1 MKKAVL
7 ILLAVLLLA
16 ALLCSC
22 KTAAPGISG
31 TMWVEL
37 SLDGQYALTNAAG
50 QTLRY
55 FDLLQYD
62 GTMPVE
68 KTHLNGGEAAYSAS
82 LCVPRTETLT
92 VEVTDGSL
100 FSASWEAE
108 SQFRK
113 IEGSVRK
120 IVLSDKTT
128 SVETAGEAYTL
139 TARMPGDNGNRL
151 LVSTAGDLTLTQKEE
166 NLLRGDAE
174 YTCTLKNGNG
184 DIVAEQTIPP
194 VQRRA
199 FRWSAAPCQIT
210 GEG

>member
-1 MKKAVL
+1 MARPKLRLLCTSMLVA
-7 ILLAVLLLA
+7 ILLFLYAS
-16 ALLCSC
+16 LLCSC
-22 KTAAPGISG
+22 KTAAPEISG

-82 LCVPRTETLT
+82 LT
-92 VEVTDGSL
+92 VEVTDSSL
-100 FSASWEAE
+100 FSASWEDE
-108 SQFRK
+108 RQFRQ

-128 SVETAGEAYTL
+128 SVEAAGEAYTL
-139 TARMPGDNGNRL
+139 TVRMPGDNGNRL
-151 LVSTAGDLTLTQKEE
+151 IVSTAGDLTLTQKEE

-184 DIVAEQTIPP
+184 DAIAEQTFPAGAEASISLE
-194 VQRRA
+194 RGTL
-199 FRWSAAPCQIT
+199 SDN
-210 GEG
+210 G

>member
-1 MKKAVL
+1 MKKAVP

-16 ALLCSC
+16 SLLCSC
-22 KTAAPGISG
+22 KTADPEISG

-55 FDLLQYD
+55 SDMLKYD

-100 FSASWEAE
+100 FSASWEDE

-128 SVETAGEAYTL
+128 SVEATGEAYTL

-151 LVSTAGDLTLTQKEE
+151 LVSTAGNLTLTQKGE

-184 DIVAEQTIPP
+184 DIVAEQTYPAGAEASISLE
-194 VQRRA
+194 RGTL
-199 FRWSAAPCQIT
+199 SDN
-210 GEG
+210 G

>member
-1 MKKAVL
+1 
-7 ILLAVLLLA
+7 
-16 ALLCSC
+16 
-22 KTAAPGISG
+22 
-31 TMWVEL
+31 MWVEL

-100 FSASWEAE
+100 FSASWEDE

-139 TARMPGDNGNRL
+139 TVRMPGDNGNRL
-151 LVSTAGDLTLTQKEE
+151 IVSTAGDLTLTQKEE

-184 DIVAEQTIPP
+184 DAIAEQTYPAGAEARISLE
-194 VQRRA
+194 RGTL
-199 FRWSAAPCQIT
+199 SDN
-210 GEG
+210 G

>member
-1 MKKAVL
+1 
-7 ILLAVLLLA
+7 
-16 ALLCSC
+16 
-22 KTAAPGISG
+22 
-31 TMWVEL
+31 MWVEL

-92 VEVTDGSL
+92 VEVTDSSL
-100 FSASWEAE
+100 FSASWEDE
-108 SQFRK
+108 RQFRQ

-128 SVETAGEAYTL
+128 SVEAAGEAYTL
-139 TARMPGDNGNRL
+139 TVRMPGDNGNRL
-151 LVSTAGDLTLTQKEE
+151 IVSTAGDLTLTQKGE

-184 DIVAEQTIPP
+184 DAIAEQTFPAGAEARISLEQGKLSEP
-194 VQRRA
+194 
-199 FRWSAAPCQIT
+199 
-210 GEG
+210 E

>member
-1 MKKAVL
+1 MGRAV
-7 ILLAVLLLA
+7 A
-16 ALLCSC
+16 
-22 KTAAPGISG
+22 
-31 TMWVEL
+31 
-37 SLDGQYALTNAAG
+37 GQYALTNAAG

-92 VEVTDGSL
+92 VEVTDSSL
-100 FSASWEAE
+100 FSASWEDE

-139 TARMPGDNGNRL
+139 TCG
-151 LVSTAGDLTLTQKEE
+151 
-166 NLLRGDAE
+166 
-174 YTCTLKNGNG
+174 
-184 DIVAEQTIPP
+184 
-194 VQRRA
+194 
-199 FRWSAAPCQIT
+199 
-210 GEG
+210 

>member
-1 MKKAVL
+1 MKKAVP
-7 ILLAVLLLA
+7 ILLALLLCT

-22 KTAAPGISG
+22 KTAAPEISG

-37 SLDGQYALTNAAG
+37 SLDGQYALTNAEG

-100 FSASWEAE
+100 FSASWEDE

-128 SVETAGEAYTL
+128 SVEQAGEAYTL
-139 TARMPGDNGNRL
+139 TVRLPGD
-151 LVSTAGDLTLTQKEE
+151 
-166 NLLRGDAE
+166 
-174 YTCTLKNGNG
+174 NGNG
-184 DIVAEQTIPP
+184 DIVAEQTYPAGAEASISLE
-194 VQRRA
+194 RGTL
-199 FRWSAAPCQIT
+199 SDN
-210 GEG
+210 G

>member
-22 KTAAPGISG
+22 KTADPEISG

-100 FSASWEAE
+100 FSASWEDE

-139 TARMPGDNGNRL
+139 TVRMPGDNGNRL
-151 LVSTAGDLTLTQKEE
+151 IVSTAGDLTLTQKEE

-184 DIVAEQTIPP
+184 DIVAEQTYPAGAEARISLE
-194 VQRRA
+194 RGTL
-199 FRWSAAPCQIT
+199 SDN
-210 GEG
+210 G

>member
-1 MKKAVL
+1 MARSKL
-7 ILLAVLLLA
+7 RLLYTSMLVAMMLFLHA

-22 KTAAPGISG
+22 KTAAPEISG

-68 KTHLNGGEAAYSAS
+68 
-82 LCVPRTETLT
+82 
-92 VEVTDGSL
+92 VTDGSL
-100 FSASWEAE
+100 FSASWEDE

-128 SVETAGEAYTL
+128 SVEAAGEAYTL
-139 TARMPGDNGNRL
+139 TVRMPGDNGNRL
-151 LVSTAGDLTLTQKEE
+151 IVSTAGDLTLTQKGE
-166 NLLRGDAE
+166 NLLRCDAE

-184 DIVAEQTIPP
+184 DIVAEQTFPAGAEAHISLE
-194 VQRRA
+194 RGTL
-199 FRWSAAPCQIT
+199 SDN
-210 GEG
+210 G

>member
-1 MKKAVL
+1 MARPKLRLLCTSMLVA
-7 ILLAVLLLA
+7 ILLFLYA

-22 KTAAPGISG
+22 K
-31 TMWVEL
+31 
-37 SLDGQYALTNAAG
+37 TNAAG

-100 FSASWEAE
+100 FSASWEDE
-108 SQFRK
+108 SQFRQ

-128 SVETAGEAYTL
+128 SVEAAGEAYTL
-139 TARMPGDNGNRL
+139 TVRMPGDNGNRL
-151 LVSTAGDLTLTQKEE
+151 IVSTAGDLTLTQKGE

-174 YTCTLKNGNG
+174 QTYPAGAEASISLERGTLSDNG
-184 DIVAEQTIPP
+184 
-194 VQRRA
+194 
-199 FRWSAAPCQIT
+199 
-210 GEG
+210 